1 MTPRRLKVPR
11 QFVLSSLL
19 LFAFLGPASPA
30 QSQAWPFDQPFMPQ
44 RGRLGIQVQP
54 MTPELREYFKAPSDR
69 GLLVTH
75 IDANSPAARAGLR
88 VGDVIVLAS
97 GQPMRR
103 PFDLVRVVG
112 RVSAG
117 GSLELKIIRD
127 AREQTLTVEPE
138 GKPTPWM
145 DPEYWSEW
153 FGRSL
158 RPGTES
164 LRRRLDDLERRL
176 EELERKFEQLR
187 QPNERHS
194 T

>member
-1 MTPRRLKVPR
+1 
-11 QFVLSSLL
+11 
-19 LFAFLGPASPA
+19 
-30 QSQAWPFDQPFMPQ
+30 MPQ
-44 RGRLGIQVQP
+44 RGRLGIQIQP

-88 VGDVIVLAS
+88 VGDVIVTAR
-97 GQPMRR
+97 GEPMRR

-117 GSLELKIIRD
+117 GSLELRIIRD
-127 AREQTLTVEPE
+127 GHERTLTVQPGGEPM
-138 GKPTPWM
+138 PWV

-176 EELERKFEQLR
+176 EELERKLEQQR
-187 QPNERHS
+187 QPNEKYS